1 MKAKASKKSV
11 AKKDKAAAEGL
22 LIDFDGSEK
31 AAAKKDDWDNEV
43 EEDDAWESLSKD
55 D

>member
-1 MKAKASKKSV
+1 MKAEASKQSV

-31 AAAKKDDWDNEV
+31 AAAKKDDWDNDW
-43 EEDDAWESLSKD
+43 EDDAWESLNKND
-55 D
+55 